1 MCDYLQYHFVQFV
14 PALRVVLALYSGR
27 RTSLGRPAG
36 HDIGVLPVLA
46 AIMSVHLAKRISSG
60 EQAVW
65 FLLFGAFLIIEF
77 HAIRKDRADIALH
90 EDQRRK
96 QQDGEFKETMQRAES
111 ILEIRNR
118 GKQPGKPIKLRE
130 EFVSLRYSPG
140 ERPSFSLALFDYGN
154 DVLSGVSM
162 TIARTADPEW
172 GKEGSKPILVGSLA
186 PYVLTSTSAS
196 VTPRLD
202 PKTGMDSFWIFLYA
216 QNGMVDETLRF
227 RQSAKVPGTLAYSV
241 VLARR
246 IVFRLL
252 RELVMKEKELARSG
266 WIPDEHKALRVLVI
280 APGPDRIKRS
290 LCLMLCA

>member
-1 MCDYLQYHFVQFV
+1 MRWPTMRDYLQYHLLFNLFQLC
-14 PALRVVLALYSGR
+14 AVVLALYWWR
-27 RTSLGRPAG
+27 RSSLPAPG
-36 HDIGVLPVLA
+36 YAIGVLSVLA

-111 ILEIRNR
+111 ILQTTQTV
-118 GKQPGKPIKLRE
+118 GKLAQENLENITGGNSFPYAIPQGNGPA
-130 EFVSLRYSPG
+130 
-140 ERPSFSLALFDYGN
+140 FSLALFDYGN

-246 IVFRLL
+246 IVFSRSGK
-252 RELVMKEKELARSG
+252 LVMKEKELARSG

-280 APGPDRIKRS
+280 APGPY
-290 LCLMLCA
+290 